1 MGLAAASF
9 ISLNKWLLLYMYRW
23 GGSGV
28 FFVFLLLLWVF
39 SKLTYTAVIEKK
51 KMLFFWWNCHLN
63 QVTKYFLMGYTEE
76 NTTGCHPK
84 CTTGV

>member
-51 KMLFFWWNCHLN
+51 DAF
-63 QVTKYFLMGYTEE
+63 
-76 NTTGCHPK
+76 
-84 CTTGV
+84 